1 MAQVKKQGLDYFPID
16 TNFIQHRVVRR
27 IMKREGDGALS
38 VLIAILSYIY
48 SGEGYYVK
56 ADQLFYEDLE
66 SMFFQK
72 QLEDVER
79 IVNLAVEYGLFDA
92 ELFNAHGILTSR
104 DIQRQFLFSTRRR
117 KKRALIEKYC
127 LLDED
132 DDVSQTPEN
141 VTQTGE
147 NVTQTPKN
155 VAQTTKNVTQS
166 THSIEQNSIEQQR
179 KEKLLPDGS
188 SDNGG
193 TLMRET
199 KRVMSEKELFEPE
212 AVVTAADVECMQAPP
227 DGLSHNLDG
236 LRLNMQ
242 LYKIPFHEQQAII
255 LRSNYGQIGHPVWQG
270 FTELRSSRGKIK
282 LPGKFLLSLCEK
294 RKEKT

>member
-79 IVNLAVEYGLFDA
+79 IVSLAVEYGLFDA

-166 THSIEQNSIEQQR
+166 THSIEQNSIEKQR

-193 TLMRET
+193 TLMRENR
-199 KRVMSEKELFEPE
+199 RVMSEKELFEPE